1 MCISVVAMVF
11 KLFPICLVIILLPN
25 VGFTQDGPVSVSNS
39 SLNDIESYELQIM
52 NLESA
57 HGPMDQRLIEPL
69 NGLIARLT
77 ELGQIDQV
85 AELQTKQLAI
95 MRANLGFE
103 SLDLLPVLR
112 GMIQVQQALG
122 NWEATSDILDH
133 IRFLMASNYDQRS
146 EETLF
151 AMENQ
156 AQWKLA
162 GFYLDA
168 ERNQSNNFLDARN
181 LYADMERLAEDVYGK
196 DSPQLYPWYYK
207 RAYNLGIMVQ
217 LLNTKGGFAN
227 VFITDVIRSDGTM
240 RLQTDGRLSG
250 TRLSPIG
257 AWNIQDRNFVLGEG
271 YLRQARDLINRI
283 RKIAEIENDL
293 EVQAIAEI
301 YRGDYNLLMGRG
313 SGRRQYDSAQDMLLE
328 AGVAQAEIDEFF
340 GVPMLLPLPR
350 FFDNF
355 SELLEYQRIML
366 AGVDG
371 IPDDALHLGIFNAWH
386 ENARAVLKPTSD
398 DPLLQIGL
406 PQNLVDLK
414 FNINTRGRV
423 SSVDSVRSVPDDERV
438 SREASRAIRE
448 VRFRPAYVDRKAIR
462 VRGAQIRYLFAQE
475 LR

>member
-1 MCISVVAMVF
+1 MILRLLSIF
-11 KLFPICLVIILLPN
+11 LVTILLPC
-25 VGFTQDGPVSVSNS
+25 VGFPQDGLDSVSNS
-39 SLNDIESYELQIM
+39 SLSDIESYELQIM

-57 HGPMDQRLIEPL
+57 YGPMDQRLIEPL
-69 NGLIARLT
+69 DGLISHLI
-77 ELGQIDQV
+77 ELGLVDQV
-85 AELQTKQLAI
+85 VELQAKQLAI
-95 MRANLGFE
+95 MRAHLGFE

-112 GMIQVQQALG
+112 EMIQVQQALG

-133 IRFLMASNYDQRS
+133 IRFLMAANYDHKS
-146 EETLF
+146 EETLL

-156 AQWKLA
+156 AQWRLA

-168 ERNQSNNFLDARN
+168 ERNQSTNFLDARN
-181 LYADMERLAEDVYGK
+181 LYADMERLAEDVYGEH
-196 DSPQLYPWYYK
+196 SPQLYPWYYK

-227 VFITDVIRSDGTM
+227 VFITDLIRSDGTM

-283 RKIAEIENDL
+283 RKIAEIGNDI
-293 EVQAIAEI
+293 EVQAIAEL

-313 SGRRQYDSAQDMLLE
+313 SGRRQYNSAQDMLLE
-328 AGVAQAEIDEFF
+328 AGVAQVEIDEFF

-350 FFDNF
+350 FFDSF
-355 SELLEYQRIML
+355 SELLDYQRNIL
-366 AGVDG
+366 AGVEG
-371 IPDDALHLGIFNAWH
+371 IPPDALHLGIFNAWH
-386 ENARAVLKPTSD
+386 ENARGVLKPTID
-398 DPLLQIGL
+398 DPLLQVGF

-423 SSVDSVRSVPDDERV
+423 SSVDAVRSLPEDDRV
-438 SREASRAIRE
+438 AREASRAIRE
-448 VRFRPAYVDRKAIR
+448 VRFRPAYVDGKATR
-462 VRGAQIRYLFAQE
+462 VRDAQIRYLFAQE

>member
-1 MCISVVAMVF
+1 MILRLLSIF
-11 KLFPICLVIILLPN
+11 LVTILLPY
-25 VGFTQDGPVSVSNS
+25 VGFPQDRLDSVSNS
-39 SLNDIESYELQIM
+39 GLNDIESYELQIM

-57 HGPMDQRLIEPL
+57 YGPMDQRLVEPL
-69 NGLIARLT
+69 EGLISRLI
-77 ELGQIDQV
+77 EFGRIDQV
-85 AELQTKQLAI
+85 AELQEKQLAV

-133 IRFLMASNYDQRS
+133 IRFLMAANYDQRS
-146 EETLF
+146 EETLL

-181 LYADMERLAEDVYGK
+181 LYADMERLAEDVYGEN
-196 DSPQLYPWYYK
+196 SPQLYPWYYK

-227 VFITDVIRSDGTM
+227 VFITDLIRSDGTM

-283 RKIAEIENDL
+283 RKIAELENDI

-313 SGRRQYDSAQDMLLE
+313 SGRRQYNSAQDMLLE
-328 AGVAQAEIDEFF
+328 AGVAQTEIDEFF
-340 GVPMLLPLPR
+340 GVPTPLPFPR
-350 FFDNF
+350 FFNNF
-355 SELLEYQRIML
+355 SELLDYQRIML
-366 AGVDG
+366 TGVEG
-371 IPDDALHLGIFNAWH
+371 ISDEELHLGIFNAWH
-386 ENARAVLKPTSD
+386 ENARAVLKPMSD

-423 SSVDSVRSVPDDERV
+423 SSVDAVRSVPKDERV
-438 SREASRAIRE
+438 AREASRAIRE
-448 VRFRPAYVDRKAIR
+448 VRFRPAYVDGKATR
-462 VRGAQIRYLFAQE
+462 VRDVQIRYLFAQE